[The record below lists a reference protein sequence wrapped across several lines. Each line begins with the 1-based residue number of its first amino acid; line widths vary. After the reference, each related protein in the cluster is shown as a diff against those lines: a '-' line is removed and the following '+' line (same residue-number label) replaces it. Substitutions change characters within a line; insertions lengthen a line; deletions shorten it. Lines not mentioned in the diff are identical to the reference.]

1 MRIRQSPGSEPWF
14 REFGQFAVE
23 QPPTEKSLLNPAPV
37 ILEILSGGVMAGNK
51 SYANPIDPFPR

>member
-1 MRIRQSPGSEPWF
+1 LANLLLSSRQLKNRS
-14 REFGQFAVE
+14 
-23 QPPTEKSLLNPAPV
+23 LNPAPV